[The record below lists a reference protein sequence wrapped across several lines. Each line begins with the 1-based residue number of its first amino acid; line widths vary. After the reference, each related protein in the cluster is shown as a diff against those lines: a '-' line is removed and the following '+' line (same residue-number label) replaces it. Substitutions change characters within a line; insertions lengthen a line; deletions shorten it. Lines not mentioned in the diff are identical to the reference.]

1 MKELSKEEK
10 AKVIEL
16 NKKAEEKM
24 VLNFNKKLL
33 MCDTMGDMYSTL
45 TLLTYIL
52 KKQAIEYTLM
62 FPQEYADG
70 KPLSNEA
77 RHIATITCT
86 YEEAITECEA
96 AALKFEDRV
105 NLYMGKTLIGSS
117 NGKGFLDYM
126 ENRGE

>member
-1 MKELSKEEK
+1 MKELSEEEK
-10 AKVIEL
+10 NKILATQKSIEER
-16 NKKAEEKM
+16 A
-24 VLNFNKKLL
+24 VLNFNRKLL
-33 MCDTMGDMYSTL
+33 MCDTMEDMYSTL

-52 KKQAIEYTLM
+52 KKQAVEYTLM

-70 KPLSNEA
+70 QPLSNEA
-77 RHIATITCT
+77 RHIATICCT

-96 AALKFEDRV
+96 TALKFEDRV

-117 NGKGFLDYM
+117 NGNGFINYL